1 MNYTPSN
8 AGTRIPESLLIN
20 KSAISR
26 ITSIP
31 VNQIIQIKNSSRING
46 KVKVVLKD
54 GKEIILTI
62 KELKDEFHR
71 YRMNGAK
78 LLEARPISKNLWNV
92 KGKTNTYR
100 VEVLGSNRYRCECKD
115 HQNHGNYCKHI
126 WAVILKQEAQEN
138 LTCEDC
144 TYYTSHNYCKLRAS
158 MELPQ
163 LPSSHARSCHFQL

>member
-31 VNQIIQIKNSSRING
+31 VNQIIQIKTSRING
-46 KVKVVLKD
+46 KVVVLLKD
-54 GKEIILTI
+54 GEVVLTI

-71 YRMNGAK
+71 YRREAGSK
-78 LLEARPISKNLWNV
+78 LKARRISENLWNV
-92 KGKTNTYR
+92 NDYR
-100 VEVLGSNRYRCECKD
+100 IEVLGKRYKCECKD

-126 WAVILKQEAQEN
+126 WAVILEQEARKEQN
-138 LTCEDC
+138 
-144 TYYTSHNYCKLRAS
+144 
-158 MELPQ
+158 
-163 LPSSHARSCHFQL
+163 